1 MGRRGGRG
9 DRLNEPSPIP
19 TTTCPKPKCLE
30 DEGYH
35 GAAEGGGEKSTDLP
49 DALATAPAKNP
60 REMLPMESPA
70 KETNKHDTINNAED
84 AVAAA
89 QRLVREAA
97 AADTEATASGKEGG
111 TSRGSTEDD
120 YATAVQSR
128 HPA

>member
-9 DRLNEPSPIP
+9 DRLTEPSPIP
-19 TTTCPKPKCLE
+19 TTTCPKPKCPE
-30 DEGYH
+30 DKGYH

-49 DALATAPAKNP
+49 DALATAPAKNS
-60 REMLPMESPA
+60 REMLPTESPA

-97 AADTEATASGKEGG
+97 AADTEATASGEEGG

-120 YATAVQSR
+120 YATPVQSR